1 MLLLGGARRS
11 ENVHRSGATVGEQM
25 RIGHRKGEDNIPVDH
40 REESQHY
47 AVRRELTRRHSHG
60 SVEGHQTRHGKLSRS
75 IQAIVQVTDDE
86 RDFCVMEQRRSEA
99 SLCEDIRKYIL
110 V

>member
-60 SVEGHQTRHGKLSRS
+60 SVEGHQTRHRKLSRS

-86 RDFCVMEQRRSEA
+86 RDFCV
-99 SLCEDIRKYIL
+99 
-110 V
+110 